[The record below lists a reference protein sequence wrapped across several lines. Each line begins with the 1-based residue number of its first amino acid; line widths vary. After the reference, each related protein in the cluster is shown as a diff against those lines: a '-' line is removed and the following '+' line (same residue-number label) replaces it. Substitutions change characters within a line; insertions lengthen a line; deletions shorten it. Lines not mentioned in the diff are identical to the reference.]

1 MIDLISKSDAINAI
15 MSCPNANPEYPLY
28 FAEKI
33 KNVPTIQQKQ
43 DHAMNHVKKYV
54 IEKEDYSTI
63 VVNLTEREVR
73 VIEKFLDWACLE
85 DNFFIE
91 SVEEYEPDEWG
102 SDGTN

>member
-43 DHAMNHVKKYV
+43 DHEMNHVKKYV
-54 IEKEDYSTI
+54 IEKEGYDSAI
-63 VVNLTEREVR
+63 VNLRKVITE
-73 VIEKFLDWACLE
+73 
-85 DNFFIE
+85 
-91 SVEEYEPDEWG
+91 
-102 SDGTN
+102 